1 MKIYTY
7 KDKSEWKKFGKK
19 KIQLFGFE
27 FFYFKMADKMADSK
41 KRVPIDFSNFF
52 IFYSLSYLLSYRY
65 KSKMGKFLFLWIIF
79 HSLWVS
85 HRYKSFFGNNVKT
98 NESKEVKIFM
108 NLKTIPMYFHDKF
121 YVN

>member
-1 MKIYTY
+1 MEKVR
-7 KDKSEWKKFGKK
+7 EK

-27 FFYFKMADKMADSK
+27 IFYFKMADKMSDSK